1 MNLKVFFDL
10 IRYKSYLKNLIIFL
24 PLFLTYSSWSVLNF
38 TELFTIFLFFCFLTS
53 SIYIINDVF
62 DVDLDKKHKKK
73 KYRPIASG
81 KVSIGTGI
89 KISLILCVTSLAYFF
104 IFSNNFIFYL
114 ALSYLITNFSY
125 SFFLKKIKYVD
136 LLTIVFG
143 FIIRIYI
150 GSFASDIVLSNFLIF
165 QIVLFVLFVLICKRR
180 EYFFS
185 FEKNVSSKYSII
197 ELNFLSKLFLI
208 LNILNYL
215 FYIFNYKIFINSLV
229 LFISL
234 LIYSTLLL
242 RYFVINFKNK
252 EFDPITIY
260 LRDKYLILLS
270 VVYIINFIFGFYGFY

>member
-1 MNLKVFFDL
+1 MNLKVFFEL

-73 KYRPIASG
+73 KYRPIASD
-81 KVSIGTGI
+81 KVSTGTAI
-89 KISLILCVTSLAYFF
+89 KISLILCVISLTYFF

-125 SFFLKKIKYVD
+125 SYFLKKIKYVD

-197 ELNFLSKLFLI
+197 ELNFLSKLFLF

>member
-73 KYRPIASG
+73 KYRPIASD
-81 KVSIGTGI
+81 KVSTGTAI
-89 KISLILCVTSLAYFF
+89 KISLILCVISLTYFL

-125 SFFLKKIKYVD
+125 SYFLKKIKYVD